1 MSSEKK
7 QAKILEARLREL
19 EDELESERRKNCDSQ
34 KTARKYERKVKE
46 STLSNTDVKEQI
58 ARLAKEAEKLQNQ
71 AKKYQNAA
79 KEQEEMANQYLKK
92 YRKLQHEL
100 DEADDRADL
109 AENALLK
116 MRANSLRQ

>member
-7 QAKILEARLREL
+7 QEKVLESRLLEL
-19 EDELESERRKNCDSQ
+19 EDELENERRRNHDSL
-34 KTARKYERKVKE
+34 KTAKKYERRVKE
-46 STLSNTDVKEQI
+46 SSLSNSDVKEQI

-71 AKKYQNAA
+71 AKKYQQCA

-100 DEADDRADL
+100 DEADERADL

-116 MRANSLRQ
+116 IKAKSIRH